1 MEAPSDTVKL
11 PSNRKDKQQIL
22 RKRPMR
28 MTEQSHNQM
37 FSVIAQRATLNHE
50 EVHLL
55 GCVETEN
62 REEEMS
68 DWEESE
74 PEESEEEE
82 GSEDSGTDDEYE

>member
-1 MEAPSDTVKL
+1 MEAPSNTVKL

-28 MTEQSHNQM
+28 MTEESHNQI

-50 EVHLL
+50 EGHLL
-55 GCVETEN
+55 GYVETEN

-82 GSEDSGTDDEYE
+82 GSEDSGSDDECE